1 MSDIDDEFEDIKDKN
16 DNDDI
21 ENQSDVNSKDTY
33 NDDDYYNDNIKEYK
47 NAEYMPKLDPPKEIS
62 YFTKKPYDQKS
73 RTTKE
78 TFMNF
83 DEKFQKIKNEDYNED
98 EFPITNPEDIFENYQ
113 ITFNENV
120 DYSSTNYDN
129 FSKNHLRKT
138 LIEQIKKID
147 WINQGIRINEAKKET
162 NAYESIYEKYFDRNQ
177 SCQLA
182 NINYLFEKK
191 LIEFDNFYEGIPVFI
206 VGDNGGFTDWIMYYT
221 IEKMDYFPTIFV
233 IPEKKND
240 FSKAKFRNQIKDKIN
255 DHVEILNDFYQEGR
269 DLDENT
275 NLSNDFID
283 KLAKTINDKTN
294 GYKVNLFIA
303 RKVIKFSPDSAQE
316 IKYKKFLLVNTLLAF
331 KVLNTD
337 GNFIIKLYDTFT
349 PFTIGLIYMIFKNFK
364 NVSIF
369 KPVSTRQYS
378 PCRFLVAENYLKN
391 REEETNS
398 SIKYLET
405 FLTKYIEFTKNN
417 DDVKLFLP
425 SAELKKNDQFLKIIP
440 EINNEITEKRID
452 ALKEIIKYLDKKNTN
467 LYDKMSI
474 KKFFLDNWGVP
485 VINFADPKQLKKSG
499 DRYNNY
505 QKKQY
510 TEEEIAQACE
520 NIGNFD
526 EDQKKM
532 LMQMEQSNKRHKIKP
547 KVKEKTPIKVQT
559 FDDLKDKYDRLLD
572 KFNKKPVKRPRKEN
586 DTKKNDSNQGGKK
599 IKKDEK
605 YEDNK
610 DIKGKQFLNKKTER
624 SDKKDE
630 KKNLKKKS
638 ENKESKN
645 DKKNYTNDK
654 RSKERKEKKEKEK
667 KEEKEEK
674 DDNDN
679 DNDNDLDLDEEF
691 SKLDDEL
698 DEKINKLEK
707 IKKKNK

>member
-1 MSDIDDEFEDIKDKN
+1 MSDIDDEFEDLKDKN

-33 NDDDYYNDNIKEYK
+33 NDDDYYNDNIEEYK
-47 NAEYMPKLDPPKEIS
+47 NAEPLPILDSPKEIS
-62 YFTKKPYDQKS
+62 YFTKKPYDNQKI
-73 RTTKE
+73 RITKE

-98 EFPITNPEDIFENYQ
+98 EFPITNPEEIFDNYQ
-113 ITFNENV
+113 ITFNVNV
-120 DYSSTNYDN
+120 DYTSNNYDN

-138 LIEQIKKID
+138 LVEQIKKID
-147 WINQGIRINEAKKET
+147 WIGQGIRINEAKKET
-162 NAYESIYEKYFDRNQ
+162 NAYEDIYEKYFDRNQ

-191 LIEFDNFYEGIPVFI
+191 LIEYDNFFKGIPVFI
-206 VGDNGGFTDWIMYYT
+206 VGDNGGFTVWIMYYT

-233 IPEKKND
+233 IPERKND
-240 FSKAKFRNQIKDKIN
+240 FKKAKFRNQIKDKIN
-255 DHVEILNDFYQEGR
+255 DHVEVLNDFYQENR
-269 DLDENT
+269 DFDENT
-275 NLSNDFID
+275 NLSNDFIN
-283 KLAKTINDKTN
+283 KLAKTISDKTDE
-294 GYKVNLFIA
+294 YKVNLFIA

-331 KVLNTD
+331 KVLNNG

-349 PFTIGLIYMIFKNFK
+349 PFTIGLIYMIFKNFE

-378 PCRFLVAENYLKN
+378 PCRFLVAEKYLK
-391 REEETNS
+391 RKDEETNN

-425 SAELKKNDQFLKIIP
+425 FGELRKNEQFLKIIP

-452 ALKEIIKYLDKKNTN
+452 SLKEIINYLDKKNTK

-485 VINFADPKQLKKSG
+485 VINFADTKQLKNSG
-499 DRYNNY
+499 NKYNNY
-505 QKKQY
+505 QKKLY
-510 TEEEIAQACE
+510 TEEELAEACE

-532 LMQMEQSNKRHKIKP
+532 LMQMEQSNKRHRIKP
-547 KVKEKTPIKVQT
+547 KIKEKTPIKVQT

-572 KFNKKPVKRPRKEN
+572 KFNKKPNQRQKKEN
-586 DTKKNDSNQGGKK
+586 YTKKNDSSYQKNKT
-599 IKKDEK
+599 IKKSEDYNDFNFNK
-605 YEDNK
+605 DNK
-610 DIKGKQFLNKKTER
+610 DIKEKKLLNKKIER

-630 KKNLKKKS
+630 NKNIKKKN

-645 DKKNYTNDK
+645 VKKNYNNNKLD
-654 RSKERKEKKEKEK
+654 KERKEKKK

-674 DDNDN
+674 EDNDI
-679 DNDNDLDLDEEF
+679 DLNEEF
-691 SKLDDEL
+691 SQMDDEL
-698 DEKINKLEK
+698 DKKLDKIQKSK
-707 IKKKNK
+707 RKKK